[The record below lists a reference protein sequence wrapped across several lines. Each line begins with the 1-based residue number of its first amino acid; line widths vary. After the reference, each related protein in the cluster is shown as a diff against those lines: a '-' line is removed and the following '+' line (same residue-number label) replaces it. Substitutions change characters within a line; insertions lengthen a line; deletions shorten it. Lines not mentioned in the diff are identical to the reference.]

1 MTDTEDEVELKPA
14 EENPWYVFMT
24 KTLELDEADKKDRGY
39 HWFWGL
45 YYLRNEF
52 LNFPKFDL
60 KAIHDKLPNDHWLK
74 KEQRLLPDYS
84 NDFKNLVNN
93 FKGYYP
99 NPDGLIK
106 IAFVERDFT
115 TSINFSN
122 FIFPTE
128 VVIRKSVFS
137 DDSDFSNTI
146 FVEDVYFN
154 DTKFSKNANFKNT
167 AFYGDVAGFNR
178 VNFEKVANFT
188 DAKLQSSAYFKTTK
202 FLNNAN
208 FKNATFLQDAYF
220 TDAIFSETA
229 DFEKATFSGETA
241 KFTDVNFE
249 KIALFRGA
257 EFKGFANFIK
267 AKFHYYANFENVE
280 VGSYAY
286 FEDTEFF
293 SDANFR
299 NTTFSANAGFK
310 NATFS
315 SDTRFEKTTFSAN
328 ATFEDTTFSNDVNFS
343 DASFLKNA
351 YFTDAVFSENVDFEK
366 AKFCGKTAKFRN
378 TVFEKIANFTNTT
391 FEGHANF
398 KSSKLKGRTNFQRAE
413 FKFHAP
419 RFYGAEFNNEMTFFG
434 IIPPKFI
441 YAPDEIFDAEDT
453 DDTKKEKIILY
464 EQRIQE
470 NQNSYE
476 NTAILL
482 EEKKKYHDQHL
493 FFRAEMRCRQKI
505 ERKRLIRW
513 AFWVYERLANYGYGV
528 DRAIKAWVCH
538 IMLGVGVIMLMVLLS
553 LLWED
558 WKGSWDFGK
567 SLLCAFPVSFSNA
580 NPLAFIGFG
589 DDGLTYCYSKLK
601 SLTPFGFGMIRTVQI
616 IVGIPLLFLLLV
628 TLRVRFRI
636 K

>member
-14 EENPWYVFMT
+14 EDNPWHVFME
-24 KTLELDEADKKDRGY
+24 KTLELDEAGKKDRGW

-45 YYLRNEF
+45 YHLRIE
-52 LNFPKFDL
+52 LPQLSTFDITEI
-60 KAIHDKLPNDHWLK
+60 KDKLPNGHWLK
-74 KEQRLLPDYS
+74 KEHGIPNYS
-84 NDFKNLVNN
+84 DDFKALADT
-93 FKGYYP
+93 FKEGWGGSGIAI
-99 NPDGLIK
+99 D
-106 IAFVERDFT
+106 IAFVKRKFT

-122 FIFPTE
+122 FIFPIKTRI
-128 VVIRKSVFS
+128 VQSVFS

-146 FVEDVYFN
+146 FVKDVFFKN
-154 DTKFSKNANFKNT
+154 TKFSKRA
-167 AFYGDVAGFNR
+167 DFN
-178 VNFEKVANFT
+178 K
-188 DAKLQSSAYFKTTK
+188 TK
-202 FLNNAN
+202 F
-208 FKNATFLQDAYF
+208 Y
-220 TDAIFSETA
+220 
-229 DFEKATFSGETA
+229 GETA
-241 KFTDVNFE
+241 RFTDVNFE
-249 KIALFRGA
+249 KIAIFRGA

-267 AKFHYYANFENVE
+267 AKFHYYANFENVK
-280 VGSYAY
+280 VGSYAH
-286 FEDTEFF
+286 FENTEFS
-293 SDANFR
+293 SDVNFR
-299 NTTFSANAGFK
+299 NATFSANAGFK

-315 SDTRFEKTTFSAN
+315 SDTHFEKTTFSAN

-453 DDTKKEKIILY
+453 DETKEEKRIIY
-464 EQRIQE
+464 DQRIQE

-513 AFWVYERLANYGYGV
+513 AFWVYEKLANYGYGV
-528 DRAIKAWVCH
+528 DRAIKAWICH

-553 LLWED
+553 LLWEEWKD
-558 WKGSWDFGK
+558 WWYFGK
-567 SLLCAFPVSFSNA
+567 NLLCAFPVSFSNA

-589 DDGLTYCYSKLK
+589 DRGLTYCYDELK
-601 SLTPFGFGMIRTVQI
+601 NLTPFGFGMIRTVQI
-616 IVGIPLLFLLLV
+616 IIGIPLLFLLLV

>member
-1 MTDTEDEVELKPA
+1 MTDTEDKIELKAA
-14 EENPWYVFMT
+14 EIHPWYVFME
-24 KTLELDEADKKDRGY
+24 KTLELDEAGKKDRGW

-45 YYLRNEF
+45 YHLRIE
-52 LNFPKFDL
+52 LPKLSKFDIREV
-60 KAIHDKLPNDHWLK
+60 KDKLPDGHWLK
-74 KEQRLLPDYS
+74 KEHGIPNYS
-84 NDFKNLVNN
+84 DDFKALADKFKEGWFDTELVTNIEI
-93 FKGYYP
+93 
-99 NPDGLIK
+99 IK
-106 IAFVERDFT
+106 RNFT

-122 FIFPTE
+122 FIFPIETD
-128 VVIRKSVFS
+128 ITKSVFS
-137 DDSDFSNTI
+137 DDSDFNDTI
-146 FVEDVYFN
+146 FLEDVFFN
-154 DTKFSKNANFKNT
+154 NTTFSKKA
-167 AFYGDVAGFNR
+167 D
-178 VNFEKVANFT
+178 
-188 DAKLQSSAYFKTTK
+188 
-202 FLNNAN
+202 
-208 FKNATFLQDAYF
+208 FKNAKFY
-220 TDAIFSETA
+220 
-229 DFEKATFSGETA
+229 GETA
-241 KFTDVNFE
+241 RFIDVNFE
-249 KIALFRGA
+249 NAAIFRGA
-257 EFKGFANFIK
+257 EFKGFANFTRV
-267 AKFHYYANFENVE
+267 KFHSSANFENVE
-280 VGSYAY
+280 VGSYAH
-286 FEDTEFF
+286 FENTTFS
-293 SDANFR
+293 SDANFK
-299 NTTFSANAGFK
+299 NTTFYSNAGFK
-310 NATFS
+310 NAKFS
-315 SDTRFEKTTFSAN
+315 SDVSFKKATFSIN
-328 ATFEDTTFSNDVNFS
+328 AFFDKAEFSNDVNFS
-343 DASFLKNA
+343 NASFLKNA
-351 YFTDAVFSENVDFEK
+351 HFTDAVFSENVDFEK
-366 AKFCGKTAKFRN
+366 ARFCGKTAKFRN

-398 KSSKLKGRTNFQRAE
+398 KSSKLKGRTSFQRAE
-413 FKFHAP
+413 FKLHAP

-453 DDTKKEKIILY
+453 DETKEEKRIIY
-464 EQRIQE
+464 DQRIQE

-493 FFRAEMRCRQKI
+493 FFRAEMRCRQRI

-589 DDGLTYCYSKLK
+589 DRGLTYCYDELK
-601 SLTPFGFGMIRTVQI
+601 NLTPFGFGMIRTVQI

>member
-1 MTDTEDEVELKPA
+1 MGCGMTDTEDKIELPVA
-14 EENPWYVFMT
+14 EGNPWHVFMT
-24 KTLELDEADKKDRGY
+24 KTLELDEAGKKDRGW

-45 YYLRNEF
+45 YHLRIQ
-52 LNFPKFDL
+52 LPKLSTFDI
-60 KAIHDKLPNDHWLK
+60 KEIQDILPDEHWLK
-74 KEQRLLPDYS
+74 KEHGIPPNYS
-84 NDFKNLVNN
+84 DDFKALADT
-93 FKGYYP
+93 FKEGCS
-99 NPDGLIK
+99 NTEFIVS
-106 IAFVERDFT
+106 IVFSERNFT

-122 FIFPTE
+122 FIFPIETYITE
-128 VVIRKSVFS
+128 SVFS

-146 FVEDVYFN
+146 FVEDVFFKN
-154 DTKFSKNANFKNT
+154 TKFSKNADFKN
-167 AFYGDVAGFNR
+167 AKFYGKTARFVDAT
-178 VNFEKVANFT
+178 FEKVA
-188 DAKLQSSAYFKTTK
+188 LFK
-202 FLNNAN
+202 
-208 FKNATFLQDAYF
+208 
-220 TDAIFSETA
+220 
-229 DFEKATFSGETA
+229 
-241 KFTDVNFE
+241 
-249 KIALFRGA
+249 GA
-257 EFKGFANFIK
+257 EFKGFANFTR
-267 AKFHYYANFENVE
+267 AKFHNYANFENVE
-280 VGSYAY
+280 VGSYAH
-286 FEDTEFF
+286 FENTAFS
-293 SDANFR
+293 SDANFI
-299 NTTFSANAGFK
+299 NATFTANAGFK

-315 SDTRFEKTTFSAN
+315 SHAHFENTTFSANAIFESATFSSDTHFENTTFSADAGFKSATFSSVTNFENTTFSAN
-328 ATFEDTTFSNDVNFS
+328 ATFEKAAFSNDVNFS

-441 YAPDEIFDAEDT
+441 YAPDEIFDTEDT
-453 DDTKKEKIILY
+453 DETKEEKIILY

-553 LLWED
+553 LLWAEWKD
-558 WKGSWDFGK
+558 WWHFGK

-616 IVGIPLLFLLLV
+616 IIGIPLLFLLLV